1 MTLDDRELATVLAA
15 LRYYGVTLET
25 GVVPDQFVTI
35 ASSDGDY
42 SPLAPAEIEE
52 LCERLN
58 PVVGEDSEEP
68 ADGWPRWSS
77 ADQKAALA
85 EGWFFDRELGT
96 IVRDDEAGVFPS
108 DEAAEDFVCRKSAE
122 DLTHEGLH
130 SRAYALHCEAIRRK

>member
-1 MTLDDRELATVLAA
+1 VTLDDRELATVLAA
-15 LRYYGVTLET
+15 LRYYCVTLEA

-42 SPLAPAEIEE
+42 SPLATAEIEE

-68 ADGWPRWSS
+68 ADGWIPWSHVE
-77 ADQKAALA
+77 QCVALD
-85 EGWFFDRELGT
+85 EGWFLDRGRGP

-108 DEAAEDFVCRKSAE
+108 DEAAQDFVRRKAAE
-122 DLTHEGLH
+122 EPAPDGFY
-130 SRAYALHCEAIRRK
+130 SRAYAIHCEAAKPK